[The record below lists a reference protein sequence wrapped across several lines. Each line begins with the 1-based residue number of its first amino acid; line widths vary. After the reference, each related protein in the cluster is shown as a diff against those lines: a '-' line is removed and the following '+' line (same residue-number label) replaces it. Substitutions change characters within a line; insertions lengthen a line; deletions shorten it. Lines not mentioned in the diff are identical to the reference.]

1 MEEVAGKTAF
11 VTGGASGIGLGMS
24 EAFVAAGMNVVIAD
38 LRPDHLETAL
48 ERLAGSGRRQNVHAI
63 ELDVT
68 DREGLARAADEA
80 ERVFGNV
87 HVLCNN
93 AGMGILGPVTLAR
106 YDDWDWGLGVLL
118 GGVVNGIQ
126 TFLPRLLAH
135 GEGGHIVNTSSMA
148 GVLPIPGA
156 AIYITAKA
164 AVIGLSEALRSEL
177 AGEGIGVSAFC
188 PGPVQTNIREG
199 GRTRPE
205 RYADS
210 GYTELEQELEERPN
224 SPLWMDP
231 RECGER
237 VLARHPPRRPVHL
250 HPPGVPRGR
259 RRALPRDARLVPGR
273 AARRRAGGRHPLPAL
288 EPDLPHGAR
297 AAIGMT
303 SPTVAELH
311 RQFC

>member
-1 MEEVAGKTAF
+1 
-11 VTGGASGIGLGMS
+11 
-24 EAFVAAGMNVVIAD
+24 MNVVIAD
-38 LRPDHLETAL
+38 LRPDHIETAL
-48 ERLAGSGRRQNVHAI
+48 DTLAGNPIHAI

-68 DREGLARAADEA
+68 DRDAFTRAADEA
-80 ERVFGNV
+80 ESVFGHV

-93 AGMGILGPVTLAR
+93 AGMGILGPVTDAR
-106 YDDWDWGLGVLL
+106 YDDWDWGLGVLV

-126 TFLPRLLAH
+126 TVLPRMRAH
-135 GEGGHIVNTSSMA
+135 GEGGHVVNTSSMT

-199 GRTRPE
+199 GRIRPE

-210 GYTELEQELEERPN
+210 GYTDLERDLEERPN

-231 RECGER
+231 IECGER
-237 VLARHPPRRPVHL
+237 VLAGIRNDDLYIFTHREFREGAEERFRAMVASFPDEPRNEERAKEIDFLLSNPIFRDTLERRRP
-250 HPPGVPRGR
+250 
-259 RRALPRDARLVPGR
+259 
-273 AARRRAGGRHPLPAL
+273 
-288 EPDLPHGAR
+288 
-297 AAIGMT
+297 
-303 SPTVAELH
+303 S
-311 RQFC
+311 

>member
-1 MEEVAGKTAF
+1 MEHIEGKTAF
-11 VTGGASGIGLGMS
+11 VTGGASGIGLGMTT
-24 EAFVAAGMNVVIAD
+24 AFVAAGMNVVIAD
-38 LRPDHLETAL
+38 VRRDHIETAL
-48 ERLAGSGRRQNVHAI
+48 ERFAEGGRSASVHAI
-63 ELDVT
+63 DLDVT
-68 DREGLARAADEA
+68 DRDGFARAADEA

-118 GGVVNGIQ
+118 GGAVNGIQ

-164 AVIGLSEALRSEL
+164 ALIGLSEALRSEL

-199 GRTRPE
+199 RRTRPE
-205 RYADS
+205 RYGDS
-210 GYTELEQELEERPN
+210 GYTELERELEERPN

-231 RECGER
+231 LECGER
-237 VLARHPPRRPVHL
+237 VLAGIRRDDLYIFTHREFREGADERFRAMLASFPDERLNDERADAISFLLSNPIFREVL
-250 HPPGVPRGR
+250 DR
-259 RRALPRDARLVPGR
+259 RS
-273 AARRRAGGRHPLPAL
+273 
-288 EPDLPHGAR
+288 E
-297 AAIGMT
+297 
-303 SPTVAELH
+303 
-311 RQFC
+311 

>member
-1 MEEVAGKTAF
+1 VQEVAGKTAF
-11 VTGGASGIGLGMS
+11 VTGGASGIGLGMAT
-24 EAFVAAGMNVVIAD
+24 AFAGVGMNVIIAD
-38 LRPDHLETAL
+38 LWRDHIESAL
-48 ERLAGSGRRQNVHAI
+48 EALDGKPVRAI

-68 DREGLARAADEA
+68 DRDGFARAADEA
-80 ERVFGNV
+80 ESVFGHV

-93 AGMGILGPVTLAR
+93 AGMGILGPVTQAR
-106 YDDWDWGLGVLL
+106 YDDWDWGLGVLV

-126 TFLPRLLAH
+126 TVLPRMRAH
-135 GEGGHIVNTSSMA
+135 GEGGHVVNTSSMT

-199 GRTRPE
+199 GRIRPE

-210 GYTELEQELEERPN
+210 GYTDLERDLEERPN

-231 RECGER
+231 IECGER
-237 VLARHPPRRPVHL
+237 VLAGIRNDDLYIFTHREFREGAEERFRAMVASFPDEPRNEERAKEIDFLLSNPIFRDTLERRRP
-250 HPPGVPRGR
+250 
-259 RRALPRDARLVPGR
+259 
-273 AARRRAGGRHPLPAL
+273 
-288 EPDLPHGAR
+288 
-297 AAIGMT
+297 
-303 SPTVAELH
+303 S
-311 RQFC
+311 

>member
-1 MEEVAGKTAF
+1 MQEVAGKTAF
-11 VTGGASGIGLGMS
+11 VTGGASGIGLGMV

-38 LRPDHLETAL
+38 LRPDHVEIAL
-48 ERLAGSGRRQNVHAI
+48 QRFVESRARQRVHAI

-68 DREGLARAADEA
+68 DREGFTRAADEA
-80 ERVFGNV
+80 EVVFGNV
-87 HVLCNN
+87 HVVCNN
-93 AGMGILGPVTLAR
+93 AGMGILGPVTAAR

-118 GGVVNGIQ
+118 GGVVNGVQ

-164 AVIGLSEALRSEL
+164 ALIGLSEALRSEL
-177 AGEGIGVSAFC
+177 ADKGIGVSAFC

-205 RYADS
+205 RYGDS
-210 GYTELEQELEERPN
+210 GYVELERELEARPN

-231 RECGER
+231 LECGQR
-237 VLARHPPRRPVHL
+237 VLTGIRRNDLYIFTHREFREGADERFRAMLASFPDEPLDEERAQAIDFLLSNPIFREVL
-250 HPPGVPRGR
+250 E
-259 RRALPRDARLVPGR
+259 RRA
-273 AARRRAGGRHPLPAL
+273 
-288 EPDLPHGAR
+288 
-297 AAIGMT
+297 
-303 SPTVAELH
+303 S
-311 RQFC
+311 

>member
-1 MEEVAGKTAF
+1 MEDVAGKTAF
-11 VTGGASGIGLGMS
+11 VTGGASGIGLGIS
-24 EAFVAAGMNVVIAD
+24 EALVAAGMNVVIAD
-38 LRPDHLETAL
+38 LRPDHVETAL
-48 ERLAGSGRRQNVHAI
+48 QRFAESGRSESVHAI
-63 ELDVT
+63 ALDVT
-68 DREGLARAADEA
+68 DREGFARAADEA
-80 ERVFGNV
+80 EKVFGNV
-87 HVLCNN
+87 HVVCNN

-126 TFLPRLLAH
+126 TFVPRLLAH

-210 GYTELEQELEERPN
+210 GYTQLEEELEERPN

-231 RECGER
+231 VECGER
-237 VLARHPPRRPVHL
+237 VLAGIRRDDLYIFTHREFREGAEERFRAMLASFPDEPLDEERAEAIRFLLSNPVFRDVL
-250 HPPGVPRGR
+250 DR
-259 RRALPRDARLVPGR
+259 RSA
-273 AARRRAGGRHPLPAL
+273 
-288 EPDLPHGAR
+288 
-297 AAIGMT
+297 
-303 SPTVAELH
+303 
-311 RQFC
+311 

>member
-1 MEEVAGKTAF
+1 
-11 VTGGASGIGLGMS
+11 
-24 EAFVAAGMNVVIAD
+24 
-38 LRPDHLETAL
+38 
-48 ERLAGSGRRQNVHAI
+48 
-63 ELDVT
+63 
-68 DREGLARAADEA
+68 
-80 ERVFGNV
+80 
-87 HVLCNN
+87 
-93 AGMGILGPVTLAR
+93 MGILGPVTLAR

-148 GVLPIPGA
+148 GVVPMPGA

-164 AVIGLSEALRSEL
+164 ARHRALGGAAER
-177 AGEGIGVSAFC
+177 ARREGIGVSAFC

-205 RYADS
+205 RYGDS
-210 GYTELEQELEERPN
+210 GYAELERELEARPN

-231 RECGER
+231 LECGER

-250 HPPGVPRGR
+250 HAPRVPGGR

-273 AARRRAGGRHPLPAL
+273 AAEQRAGGGDRLPAL
-288 EPDLPHGAR
+288 QPRSSATSSSVGLPELAARRRWPKLIHDFVDISSRADYARPIVRLSSERMDAATPR
-297 AAIGMT
+297 AAESCAASMHCRAYGH
-303 SPTVAELH
+303 A
-311 RQFC
+311 R